1 MGRNARLRKLKRQA
15 RRQLGAGSA
24 TGGLAS
30 AFSEKHPE
38 AILLCDG
45 AAEKMSEVIED
56 FAEPLLSR
64 AESPEDVKTALLVAM
79 TAWNYSLL
87 DEEAKAEPDNPHLKL
102 LADPN
107 ARSIFDS
114 LLERKRLL
122 FPDNRRA
129 IIDFE
134 LIPNGTEYQFNVV
147 STLEYVPLSD
157 SP

>member
-1 MGRNARLRKLKRQA
+1 MGKNARLRKLRREA
-15 RRQLGAGSA
+15 RRQLGAGSST
-24 TGGLAS
+24 TGLMNAYQNTHPGDIVLCS
-30 AFSEKHPE
+30 A
-38 AILLCDG
+38 G
-45 AAEKMSEVIED
+45 AEKMSEVIED

-87 DEEAKAEPDNPHLKL
+87 DEEAKAEPDNPHSKL

-114 LLERKRLL
+114 LLERERLL

-147 STLEYVPLSD
+147 STLG
-157 SP
+157 